1 MTFHEGLRVELAADT
16 RLSDRVAIT
25 DATADGPEGGP
36 GDEEAAGG
44 AVGSLWL
51 AAGTPGTVVEV
62 ATHDRPSHG
71 AREYE
76 RLASLLDSFGR
87 DMPAQSRE
95 RLEEQIAA
103 LEPDWAA
110 YQEQR
115 LRVTLRVRF
124 DNGFILDGV
133 PDTFFTAA

>member
-1 MTFHEGLRVELAADT
+1 MTFQEGLRVELAADT

-25 DATADGPEGGP
+25 DAPEEGPEESTGGV
-36 GDEEAAGG
+36 
-44 AVGSLWL
+44 VGSLWL
-51 AAGTPGTVVEV
+51 AAGTRGTVERVV
-62 ATHDRPSHG
+62 RHDRPGRG

-87 DMPAQSRE
+87 DMPTQSRKQ
-95 RLEEQIAA
+95 LEEQIAA
-103 LEPDWAA
+103 LEPEWTA
-110 YQEQR
+110 YRQQR

-133 PDTFFTAA
+133 PEGFFTAA

>member
-16 RLSDRVAIT
+16 RLSDGVAIT
-25 DATADGPEGGP
+25 AAMADGREERP
-36 GDEEAAGG
+36 GDEEAACG

-51 AAGTPGTVVEV
+51 AAGTPGTVVRV
-62 ATHDRPSHG
+62 AEHDRPSQG

-76 RLASLLDSFGR
+76 RLASLLGSFGR

-103 LEPDWAA
+103 LEPEWTA
-110 YQEQR
+110 YRRQR